1 MTFKILRSLARY
13 GQSTHAIRP
22 LSGLYSRL
30 RCGIRS
36 GGLSFLSENKIFKRI
51 LHELDRKPINSLEV
65 YVDELLCDK
74 SLKNQ
79 FERMCREHSIVKY
92 SNWESKVRSFPGN
105 VVIYYAL
112 IREICPQ
119 VIVETGTATGSMT
132 AYILAALNKNERGI
146 LKSIDIPPVKGQ
158 LTMNLSL
165 SSSEIGYWIPEAY
178 KNRWIYIEGDAKLLL
193 PKVLAEERVDFFI
206 HDSLHTRSHMMFEY
220 SVARA
225 LMPRG
230 SIIASDDVLWNNS
243 YDDFLMTNRLRGY
256 APHGNPNIAIAV
268 NSFDAFEIEQGLN
281 VIRQ

>member
-1 MTFKILRSLARY
+1 M
-13 GQSTHAIRP
+13 
-22 LSGLYSRL
+22 
-30 RCGIRS
+30 RS
-36 GGLSFLSENKIFKRI
+36 GGLSFLPEKEIFNKI
-51 LHELDRKPINSLEV
+51 LYELDLKPKNSLEA
-65 YVDELLCDK
+65 YVEELLCDK
-74 SLKNQ
+74 SLENQ
-79 FERMCREHSIVKY
+79 FERMCKEHSIVKY
-92 SNWESKVRSFPGN
+92 ANWGDKVKYFPGN

-132 AYILAALNKNERGI
+132 AYILAALNRNGRGV

-165 SSSEIGYWIPEAY
+165 SAGDIGYWIPEVY
-178 KNRWIYIEGDAKLLL
+178 KNKWIYIEGDAKLVL
-193 PKVLAEERVDFFI
+193 PKVLAEEKVDFFI

-230 SIIASDDVLWNNS
+230 AIIASDDVLWNNS

-256 APHGNPNIAIAV
+256 APYSNPNIAIAV
-268 NSFDAFEIEQGLN
+268 NSFDAFEVEQGLN
-281 VIRQ
+281 IIR